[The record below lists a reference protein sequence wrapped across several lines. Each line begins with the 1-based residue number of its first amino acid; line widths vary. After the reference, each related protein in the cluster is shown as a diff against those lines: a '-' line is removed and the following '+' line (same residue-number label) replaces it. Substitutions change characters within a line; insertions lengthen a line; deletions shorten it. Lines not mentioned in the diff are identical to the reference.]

1 MIQRL
6 SAEIC
11 TTRLASPLGDILLAC
26 ESDALIGLYFEG
38 QKHQPS
44 LPMPQPDDGPSPL
57 ARSAAH
63 WLQNYFAGTVSAP
76 APAPLL
82 RLRGT
87 AFQLAVWQA
96 LQTIPRGQ
104 TRTYAQIAQ
113 AIGAPRAVRAVGA
126 AIGRNPVSILV
137 PCHRVVGRDGSLTGY
152 AGGVARK
159 EALLRLEGVALK

>member
-6 SAEIC
+6 SAEIR

-26 ESDALIGLYFEG
+26 ESDALVGLYFQG

-44 LPMPQPDDGPSPL
+44 LPMPQPDDGSNPMVQ
-57 ARSAAH
+57 SAAH
-63 WLQNYFAGTVSAP
+63 WLQNYFAGTVS

-137 PCHRVVGRDGSLTGY
+137 PCHRVLGRDGSLTGY